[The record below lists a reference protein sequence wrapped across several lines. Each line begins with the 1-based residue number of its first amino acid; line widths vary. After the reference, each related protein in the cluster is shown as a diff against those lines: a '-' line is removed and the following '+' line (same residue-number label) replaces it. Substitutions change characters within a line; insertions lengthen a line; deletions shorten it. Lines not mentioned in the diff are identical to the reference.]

1 MNQTKKNGNWKRKME
16 PYAFLVPLVLILF
29 LFLVIPLVKAAIMS
43 FQYYYVTKPSPNGHY
58 FVGLENYGKVLQDE
72 YFFNSVKVTLIYI
85 VVTVAGRY
93 IIGFITALLLNTKF
107 LGRGLARA
115 LIIIPWAVPEVVA
128 CLVWILMYDK
138 DYGIINFLLNN
149 AGILSHNIA
158 YLQDVSVALPA
169 AMVVNIWKGF
179 PYVAIM
185 LLAGMQSVSTDLYEA
200 ADIDGATT
208 FQKIR
213 YITIPAIRSVSTT
226 VFLLLIIWTIK
237 DYAIAYVLTKGG
249 PSRATELLTIYI
261 QQTGFKYFDFG
272 KDMKKRTGRK
282 VITVILVVIVCMFA
296 LFPFVWMISTSFKT
310 AGEVYSKTPS
320 FIPKAATMQGYKEML
335 TTDSTTFNFM
345 QWLGNSVIVSLLT
358 TAFSMIIA
366 TLGGYGISRFRFRG
380 RGFLSYFILTTQV
393 LPGSLLIIPLY
404 VIMGNLQLLDTK
416 IGLVAAY
423 CTFSIPFCTWMMKGF
438 FDTIPIS
445 LEEAARVDGAGR
457 FRIFATVILP
467 LTVPGLVATGIFS
480 FINGWNEYLFA
491 STFMKSY
498 ENWTLPIGIASFSGQ
513 YATNWGTLMA
523 GAVLIT
529 LPVVIM
535 FLLLQ
540 KHLVSGMTAG
550 AVKQ

>member
-1 MNQTKKNGNWKRKME
+1 MAEGKSKTGVVKKRASKREKKDW
-16 PYAFLVPLVLILF
+16 I
-29 LFLVIPLVKAAIMS
+29 AAYI
-43 FQYYYVTKPSPNGHY
+43 FIAP
-58 FVGLENYGKVLQDE
+58 
-72 YFFNSVKVTLIYI
+72 VTLGLLVFYI
-85 VVTVAGRY
+85 WPFIQNIWFSFNEVSKFNVAT
-93 IIGFITALLLNTKF
+93 FC
-107 LGRGLARA
+107 GLAN
-115 LIIIPWAVPEVVA
+115 
-128 CLVWILMYDK
+128 Y
-138 DYGIINFLLNN
+138 
-149 AGILSHNIA
+149 
-158 YLQDVSVALPA
+158 
-169 AMVVNIWKGF
+169 
-179 PYVAIM
+179 
-185 LLAGMQSVSTDLYEA
+185 
-200 ADIDGATT
+200 
-208 FQKIR
+208 QK
-213 YITIPAIRSVSTT
+213 
-226 VFLLLIIWTIK
+226 
-237 DYAIAYVLTKGG
+237 
-249 PSRATELLTIYI
+249 
-261 QQTGFKYFDFG
+261 
-272 KDMKKRTGRK
+272 
-282 VITVILVVIVCMFA
+282 
-296 LFPFVWMISTSFKT
+296 LFH
-310 AGEVYSKTPS
+310 
-320 FIPKAATMQGYKEML
+320 
-335 TTDSTTFNFM
+335 D
-345 QWLGNSVIVSLLT
+345 
-358 TAFSMIIA
+358 
-366 TLGGYGISRFRFRG
+366 GISRFRFRG

>member
-226 VFLLLIIWTIK
+226 EF
-237 DYAIAYVLTKGG
+237 
-249 PSRATELLTIYI
+249 
-261 QQTGFKYFDFG
+261 
-272 KDMKKRTGRK
+272 
-282 VITVILVVIVCMFA
+282 
-296 LFPFVWMISTSFKT
+296 
-310 AGEVYSKTPS
+310 
-320 FIPKAATMQGYKEML
+320 
-335 TTDSTTFNFM
+335 
-345 QWLGNSVIVSLLT
+345 
-358 TAFSMIIA
+358 
-366 TLGGYGISRFRFRG
+366 
-380 RGFLSYFILTTQV
+380 
-393 LPGSLLIIPLY
+393 
-404 VIMGNLQLLDTK
+404 
-416 IGLVAAY
+416 
-423 CTFSIPFCTWMMKGF
+423 
-438 FDTIPIS
+438 
-445 LEEAARVDGAGR
+445 
-457 FRIFATVILP
+457 
-467 LTVPGLVATGIFS
+467 
-480 FINGWNEYLFA
+480 
-491 STFMKSY
+491 
-498 ENWTLPIGIASFSGQ
+498 
-513 YATNWGTLMA
+513 
-523 GAVLIT
+523 
-529 LPVVIM
+529 
-535 FLLLQ
+535 
-540 KHLVSGMTAG
+540 
-550 AVKQ
+550 

>member
-1 MNQTKKNGNWKRKME
+1 M
-16 PYAFLVPLVLILF
+16 P
-29 LFLVIPLVKAAIMS
+29 
-43 FQYYYVTKPSPNGHY
+43 PN
-58 FVGLENYGKVLQDE
+58 L
-72 YFFNSVKVTLIYI
+72 
-85 VVTVAGRY
+85 Y

-213 YITIPAIRSVSTT
+213 YITVPAIRSVSTT

-272 KDMKKRTGRK
+272 K
-282 VITVILVVIVCMFA
+282 A
-296 LFPFVWMISTSFKT
+296 SA
-310 AGEVYSKTPS
+310 AG
-320 FIPKAATMQGYKEML
+320 ML
-335 TTDSTTFNFM
+335 M
-345 QWLGNSVIVSLLT
+345 L
-358 TAFSMIIA
+358 
-366 TLGGYGISRFRFRG
+366 
-380 RGFLSYFILTTQV
+380 
-393 LPGSLLIIPLY
+393 
-404 VIMGNLQLLDTK
+404 
-416 IGLVAAY
+416 LVALAF
-423 CTFSIPFCTWMMKGF
+423 TFFYFKV
-438 FDTIPIS
+438 
-445 LEEAARVDGAGR
+445 LNKEE
-457 FRIFATVILP
+457 
-467 LTVPGLVATGIFS
+467 
-480 FINGWNEYLFA
+480 E
-491 STFMKSY
+491 
-498 ENWTLPIGIASFSGQ
+498 
-513 YATNWGTLMA
+513 
-523 GAVLIT
+523 
-529 LPVVIM
+529 
-535 FLLLQ
+535 
-540 KHLVSGMTAG
+540 
-550 AVKQ
+550 